1 MSDEFLGTGWR
12 FPVLP
17 DASGRLGYAVGE
29 ESIEHCLR
37 ALLLTGTGDRVMRP
51 DLGTRAHE
59 LVFAPGSV
67 QNLRDLENSVAE
79 AVRAHEPRVEL
90 DEVRAEADPAD
101 PTRITV
107 SVVYRVRRSNTKA
120 NLVFPFYAG
129 LTGLTDPTGLNSPTR
144 PAAPTGLDSL
154 TGPDGRTP

>member
-1 MSDEFLGTGWR
+1 MSEEFLGTGWR
-12 FPVLP
+12 FPILP

-37 ALLLTGTGDRVMRP
+37 ALLLTGTGERVMRP
-51 DLGTRAHE
+51 ALGTRAHE

-67 QNLRDLENSVAE
+67 QNLRDLENSIAA
-79 AVRAHEPRVEL
+79 AVRDHEPRVEL

-101 PTRITV
+101 EGRITV

-129 LTGLTDPTGLNSPTR
+129 LAGSAVSP
-144 PAAPTGLDSL
+144 G
-154 TGPDGRTP
+154 GTP